1 MNNEKEVIEYI
12 KNHYIYSPLTG
23 EIRNRKQRVVK
34 GSWIRGGYKKLNIR
48 IGKRRHDVCLHRVAW
63 ALVYGRFPQQI
74 DHING
79 IKTDNRL
86 ENLREVT
93 VSENLANRLLAWNR
107 TEDKIPGVFA
117 SAKCHAFEAGGKRFF
132 SKSPHACFH
141 DLTTLGRMFE
151 EQSGDALTVAEE
163 TEREVLERLSALKDD
178 DKRAVAEQLFRY
190 VNYLESVQQMPLLLR
205 LKFYEVVVPV
215 YNFLRKNKQLAR
227 HEGAFTTPVRMFI
240 HQLMSK
246 STQRGRFSLCT
257 FPVGAIRSTQREPSP
272 LCTSNKLS
280 NGKLSNC
287 K

>member
-1 MNNEKEVIEYI
+1 MHRWVFEEANHLMSEESMKRREAFTKAYLTWRLLEALGQGIVTFRYEKENGEVRRARGTLRSGIAADFDRYEY
-12 KNHYIYSPLTG
+12 KH
-23 EIRNRKQRVVK
+23 E
-34 GSWIRGGYKKLNIR
+34 
-48 IGKRRHDVCLHRVAW
+48 
-63 ALVYGRFPQQI
+63 
-74 DHING
+74 
-79 IKTDNRL
+79 
-86 ENLREVT
+86 
-93 VSENLANRLLAWNR
+93 
-107 TEDKIPGVFA
+107 EDA
-117 SAKCHAFEAGGKRFF
+117 AFE
-132 SKSPHACFH
+132 
-141 DLTTLGRMFE
+141 
-151 EQSGDALTVAEE
+151 QVQ
-163 TEREVLERLSALKDD
+163 ERLSMLKDD
-178 DKRAVAEQLFRY
+178 DKRTVAEQLFRY